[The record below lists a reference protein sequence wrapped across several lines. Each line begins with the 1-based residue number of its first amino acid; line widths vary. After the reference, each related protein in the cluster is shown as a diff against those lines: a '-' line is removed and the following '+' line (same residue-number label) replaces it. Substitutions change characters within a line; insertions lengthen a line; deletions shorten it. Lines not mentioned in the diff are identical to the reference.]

1 MAWSMAPLI
10 DVPPPNSWRGTA
22 SMAAAS
28 ASMEVSSLTSRQGTT
43 STCMVGPVHCTI
55 VTAIDCLPP
64 DCTARS
70 SSGLRNAA
78 T

>member
-10 DVPPPNSWRGTA
+10 DVPPPNSWRGAA

-28 ASMEVSSLTSRQGTT
+28 ASIEASSLTSLQGTT
-43 STCMVGPVHCTI
+43 CTCMAGPVHCTI
-55 VTAIDCLPP
+55 VTAIACGR
-64 DCTARS
+64 AGAHRAQQG
-70 SSGLRNAA
+70 GLRKAA